1 MAINKYHDFDTLTF
15 LEDYNIDYKESG
27 KNIGRN
33 WYGLKTCIFCGNES
47 YHMGISKKSKFTSC
61 FVCGEGVSL
70 FGYIKERLKL
80 NNREVYAIINKYST
94 DHQEYEEIICGDEVV
109 LPSNM
114 KRNIPKRAYEY
125 LKVRG
130 FNTFKLRDE
139 YGLRFTKHHSTAEKD
154 GLRQD
159 FSFRIMIPVVYNR
172 KLVSWSGRD
181 YTGQAETKY
190 LHQEKSLCTSVPA
203 DTIYNTGS
211 VTDRACIV
219 EGFSDTWKMGNES
232 ISGQGIKFTKNQ
244 LNQIKDLNLK
254 RVAILLDENADEP
267 AKHLADQLYGTV
279 DDIRIGYL
287 EHGDPGDLSYKD
299 AFELK
304 RKLLYS

>member
-1 MAINKYHDFDTLTF
+1 MAPNRYNDFDALSF
-15 LEDYNIDYKESG
+15 LEDYDIDYKESG

-33 WYGLKTCIFCGNES
+33 WYGLRTCIFCGNTG
-47 YHMGISKKSKFTSC
+47 YHLGLNKKSKYCSC
-61 FVCGEGVSL
+61 FVCGEGISL

-80 NNREVYAIINKYST
+80 NNREVYAVINKYSSE
-94 DHQEYEEIICGDEVV
+94 HQEYEEVLCGDEVV

-114 KRNIPKRAYEY
+114 QKGIPRRAFNY
-125 LKVRG
+125 LKGRG
-130 FNTFKLRDE
+130 FNAFRLRDK
-139 YGLRFTKHHSTAEKD
+139 YGLRFTKNYSVAEKGD
-154 GLRQD
+154 IKQD
-159 FSFRIMIPVVYNR
+159 FSFRIFVPIIYNR
-172 KLVSWSGRD
+172 KLVSYSGRD
-181 YTGQAETKY
+181 YTNQAEPKY
-190 LHQEKSLCTSVPA
+190 RHPEKSLVLEAPA
-203 DTIYNTGS
+203 DIMYNSKTVG
-211 VTDRACIV
+211 DRAIIV
-219 EGFSDTWKMGNES
+219 EGFTDVWKMGNES

-279 DDIRIGYL
+279 GDIRIGYL
-287 EHGDPGDLSYKD
+287 EHGDPGDLSYND